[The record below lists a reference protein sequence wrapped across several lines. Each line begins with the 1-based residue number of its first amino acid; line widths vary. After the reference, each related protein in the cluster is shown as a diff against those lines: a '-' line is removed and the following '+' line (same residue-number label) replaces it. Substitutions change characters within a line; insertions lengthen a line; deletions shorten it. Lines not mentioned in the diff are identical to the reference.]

1 MTFLGVPIRFCLFPC
16 VSFCLLYTGYDDDS
30 RDCWKRVLETFET
43 RFPPTKELSNL
54 SSNLSSNP
62 GDLPEFLRYFLVSP
76 IWKNTVDW
84 LLQGAS
90 LEHPAVLKRKRLGR
104 GQSRAVVKDMAGV
117 HWSKEH
123 MKNGAWEDYMV
134 HKHYHLYGDGYIYH
148 HSMIFLILVIMS
160 QHGFCV
166 GFRGTC
172 IPCIWL
178 WVCLKMGETPKWP
191 SRNGDVSRGETS
203 WPVFRLPHL
212 KHS

>member
-43 RFPPTKELSNL
+43 RFPATKELSNL

-76 IWKNTVDW
+76 IWKSTVDW

-104 GQSRAVVKDMAGV
+104 GQSRAVVKDM
-117 HWSKEH
+117 K
-123 MKNGAWEDYMV
+123 
-134 HKHYHLYGDGYIYH
+134 
-148 HSMIFLILVIMS
+148 
-160 QHGFCV
+160 
-166 GFRGTC
+166 RGS
-172 IPCIWL
+172 IDQRNIW
-178 WVCLKMGETPKWP
+178 KMGLGKIIWYINIITHMGFDTFITIPWF
-191 SRNGDVSRGETS
+191 S
-203 WPVFRLPHL
+203 WYWW
-212 KHS
+212 